1 MDLKLSLELLK
12 SSSLLRGSE
21 YTVRVVQVDLPS
33 VPKAIVALLS
43 IPQPDGH
50 ADILQQLKLH
60 CQENLASYLVP
71 EFIFHSPLLSG
82 QTEGEGSSS
91 QADKLLALKLFQEQE
106 TVLPRNKVEQ
116 QLELIWRSQLR
127 SELLSDLLLRLHS
140 INHYNYILH
149 ARK

>member
-1 MDLKLSLELLK
+1 MDLKLPLELLK

-127 SELLSDLLLRLHS
+127 SELLSHLLLRLHS
-140 INHYNYILH
+140 INYYNYILH

>member
-140 INHYNYILH
+140 IYYYNYILH

>member
-1 MDLKLSLELLK
+1 MSLELLK

>member
-1 MDLKLSLELLK
+1 MVDLKLSLELLK

-91 QADKLLALKLFQEQE
+91 QADKLLYVMA
-106 TVLPRNKVEQ
+106 
-116 QLELIWRSQLR
+116 
-127 SELLSDLLLRLHS
+127 LLRLGKAS
-140 INHYNYILH
+140 AALG
-149 ARK
+149 AFFLPSWLCGLFRS